1 MKETVLYYAPDNPAH
16 AGLLKGVLVQM
27 GIKIKNL
34 TPARC
39 GKKIG
44 FLAGLDGFA
53 DDTAQ
58 ENIANGGEGHHGNV
72 SYAGTE
78 IMSFIGQQALQAPI
92 REIREELMI
101 LCGFTDERLDELLAK
116 LKKAGVP
123 KIGLKAVVTE
133 TNAQWTVYELYD
145 HLLEERKQ
153 IEQR

>member
-1 MKETVLYYAPDNPAH
+1 MNETVLYYAPENTAH
-16 AGLLKGVLVQM
+16 VNLLKGVLVQM
-27 GIKIKNL
+27 GIKIRNL

-58 ENIANGGEGHHGNV
+58 DNSINDGRERWGNA
-72 SYAGTE
+72 SYAGMET
-78 IMSFIGQQALQAPI
+78 MPLIGQQALQEPI
-92 REIREELMI
+92 RGISEELMV

-123 KIGLKAVVTE
+123 RIGLKAVVTE
-133 TNAQWTVYELYD
+133 TNAQWTVYELYS
-145 HLLEERKQ
+145 HLLEERRQ